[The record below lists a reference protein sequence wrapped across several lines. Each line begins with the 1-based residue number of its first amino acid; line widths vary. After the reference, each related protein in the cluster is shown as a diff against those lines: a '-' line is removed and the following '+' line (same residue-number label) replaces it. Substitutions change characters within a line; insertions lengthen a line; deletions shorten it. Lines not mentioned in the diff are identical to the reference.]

1 MTWPE
6 AIVLCVSIVASVSIV
21 CVWIFLKDDKK

>member
-6 AIVLCVSIVASVSIV
+6 AIVLSVVSISVFGFLAFVA
-21 CVWIFLKDDKK
+21 WMLEKD